1 MLHRLSLSV
10 IDAEVPVLR
19 EHGLEMWDYVVLS
32 GLEHSAAPT
41 QAQLAAAVGRDQT
54 RLIPIL
60 DRLAAQGLLE
70 RISDQRDRRNRVVS
84 LTEAGKSLLATC
96 RVAIRALEHDLLG
109 DLEPEQRAGLLA
121 TLEQLDAAHRRPPA
135 RRR

>member
-19 EHGLEMWDYVVLS
+19 GHGLEMWDYVVL
-32 GLEHSAAPT
+32 GALEHSAAPT
-41 QAQLAAAVGRDQT
+41 QAQLAAVVRRDQT

-60 DRLAAQGLLE
+60 DRLEAQGLLV

-84 LTEAGKSLLATC
+84 LTEQGKSLLAAC
-96 RVAIRALEHDLLG
+96 RASIRELEEELLG
-109 DLEPEQRAGLLA
+109 ELEPEQRAILLSA
-121 TLEQLDAAHRRPPA
+121 LEQLDAAHRKTPA